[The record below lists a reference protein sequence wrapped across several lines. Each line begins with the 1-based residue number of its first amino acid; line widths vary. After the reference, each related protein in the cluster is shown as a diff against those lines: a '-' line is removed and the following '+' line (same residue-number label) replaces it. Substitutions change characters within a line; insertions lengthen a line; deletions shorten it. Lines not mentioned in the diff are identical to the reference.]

1 MQAGLRQLLGK
12 GAAINCGKV
21 MTSIFDSENLLPY
34 LKAAQSFTKL
44 VALRSSSD
52 ALPDLSG
59 EGGLLGDEF
68 GAVTP
73 ALPLTR
79 FGSVED
85 VERLANDLELVAF
98 SGPIRTHEE
107 MYGVFY
113 ELALNAVQ
121 HSESAVG
128 CDAIVAQGVD
138 AAGHVLHLLGV
149 ADCGIGIRA
158 TLIRNPDFA
167 HVASDADAIALA
179 TELHVTGTGDSS
191 RGLGLDHVMNVVR
204 IWRCN
209 CIIIS
214 GSGYLNIVD
223 GVVSTQGNLD
233 AGASVN
239 GTVVAITLSM

>member
-1 MQAGLRQLLGK
+1 
-12 GAAINCGKV
+12 
-21 MTSIFDSENLLPY
+21 MTGIFDSENLLPY

-44 VALRSSSD
+44 IALRSSSD
-52 ALPDLSG
+52 ALPDLNG

-68 GAVTP
+68 GAVTQ

-79 FGSVED
+79 LGSVD
-85 VERLANDLELVAF
+85 AVERLANDLELAAF
-98 SGPIRTHEE
+98 SGSMRTHEE

-128 CDAIVAQGVD
+128 CYAIVEQGVD
-138 AAGHVLHLLGV
+138 AEGRALHLLGV

-167 HVASDADAIALA
+167 HVANDADAIALA

-214 GSGYLNIVD
+214 GSGYLNIMN
-223 GVVSTQGNLD
+223 GVVSTHGNLN
-233 AGASVN
+233 GGENVN
-239 GTVVAITLSM
+239 GTVVVITLSV